1 MEELMLVVVRLLKV
15 ATPCIFLDFFLPT
28 AGAGGAVAAGRGF
41 LLLLLLLLLLIS
53 GVVCGKQRRQII
65 SKLIS
70 LSLVH
75 GSCQTSCLSC
85 LLRER
90 PRGKALFYPNDR
102 KQGVLSAWSKKLIT
116 TKRNDTT

>member
-65 SKLIS
+65 SKFDQPLPCAWI
-70 LSLVH
+70 LSD
-75 GSCQTSCLSC
+75 
-85 LLRER
+85 LLFVVPLE
-90 PRGKALFYPNDR
+90 GKAQR
-102 KQGVLSAWSKKLIT
+102 EGIVLPK
-116 TKRNDTT
+116 